1 MSDQNQPSGV
11 VSDDTAAALAD
22 RLSQAILALRDCVE
36 FRDSRCGGVP
46 VLKGTRFPVAHVLAQ
61 WADGDSL
68 AELAENFE
76 LEERQLC
83 ELLHALTAIL
93 NRPADAH
100 EGSAA

>member
-1 MSDQNQPSGV
+1 MLV
-11 VSDDTAAALAD
+11 
-22 RLSQAILALRDCVE
+22 LRNCVE
-36 FRDSRCGGVP
+36 FRAARCGGVP
-46 VLKGTRFPVAHVLAQ
+46 VLKGTRFPVAQVFAQ
-61 WADGDSL
+61 LADGDSL

-83 ELLHALTAIL
+83 ELLHALAAIL